1 MDPELGEVTDE
12 EEEAVQAVDVRRQ
25 RARPAVPMPSAW
37 ELEWEL
43 EFKRRLAEKI
53 LEKCNSDEFTVLV
66 PGGRRKS
73 SGKIIRWARRQAV
86 LAPHPSTRAKWRRF
100 FGRYD

>member
-25 RARPAVPMPSAW
+25 RARRV

-43 EFKRRLAEKI
+43 EFKRRLADKI
-53 LEKCNSDEFTVLV
+53 LEKCKPDEFTVLV

-73 SGKIIRWARRQAV
+73 SGKIIRWARAQAV
-86 LAPHPSTRAKWRRF
+86 IAPHPSTRVKWRRF

>member
-25 RARPAVPMPSAW
+25 RARREDLGEVQ
-37 ELEWEL
+37 EWEL

-86 LAPHPSTRAKWRRF
+86 LAPHPSTRAKWCRF
-100 FGRYD
+100 FDRYD

>member
-25 RARPAVPMPSAW
+25 RARPAVQAV
-37 ELEWEL
+37 EWEL
-43 EFKRRLAEKI
+43 ELKRRLTEKI

-86 LAPHPSTRAKWRRF
+86 LAPHPSTRAKWCRF
-100 FGRYD
+100 FDRDD

>member
-25 RARPAVPMPSAW
+25 RARREDLGEVQ
-37 ELEWEL
+37 EWEL

-73 SGKIIRWARRQAV
+73 SGKIIRWARAQAV
-86 LAPHPSTRAKWRRF
+86 IAPHPSTRAKWCRF
-100 FGRYD
+100 FDRYD

>member
-25 RARPAVPMPSAW
+25 RARREDLGEVQ
-37 ELEWEL
+37 EWEL

-86 LAPHPSTRAKWRRF
+86 LAPHPSTRAKWCRF
-100 FGRYD
+100 FARYD

>member
-25 RARPAVPMPSAW
+25 RARREDLGEVQ
-37 ELEWEL
+37 EWEL

-53 LEKCNSDEFTVLV
+53 LEKCNLDEFTVLV

-86 LAPHPSTRAKWRRF
+86 LAPHPSTRAKWCRF
-100 FGRYD
+100 FARYD

>member
-1 MDPELGEVTDE
+1 M
-12 EEEAVQAVDVRRQ
+12 DVRRQ
-25 RARPAVPMPSAW
+25 RARPAVQAV
-37 ELEWEL
+37 EWEL
-43 EFKRRLAEKI
+43 EFKRRLAKKI

-86 LAPHPSTRAKWRRF
+86 LTPHPSTRAKWCRF
-100 FGRYD
+100 FDRYD

>member
-1 MDPELGEVTDE
+1 M
-12 EEEAVQAVDVRRQ
+12 DVRRQ
-25 RARPAVPMPSAW
+25 RARPAVQAV
-37 ELEWEL
+37 EWEL

-73 SGKIIRWARRQAV
+73 SGKIIMLGNVVISKKILR
-86 LAPHPSTRAKWRRF
+86 TRKIMVMHSNER
-100 FGRYD
+100 GE

>member
-25 RARPAVPMPSAW
+25 RARPAVQAV
-37 ELEWEL
+37 EWEL
-43 EFKRRLAEKI
+43 EFKRRLVEKI

-73 SGKIIRWARRQAV
+73 SGKIIRWARRHAV
-86 LAPHPSTRAKWRRF
+86 LAPHPSTRAKWCRF
-100 FGRYD
+100 FARYD

>member
-25 RARPAVPMPSAW
+25 RARREDLGEVQ
-37 ELEWEL
+37 EWEL

-73 SGKIIRWARRQAV
+73 SGKIIRWARAQAV
-86 LAPHPSTRAKWRRF
+86 IAPHPSTRAKWHRF
-100 FGRYD
+100 FDRYD

>member
-1 MDPELGEVTDE
+1 MDPKLGEVTDE
-12 EEEAVQAVDVRRQ
+12 EEEAVEAVDVRRP
-25 RARPAVPMPSAW
+25 RAPPALPKPSA
-37 ELEWEL
+37 WEL

-86 LAPHPSTRAKWRRF
+86 LAPHPSTRAKWCRF
-100 FGRYD
+100 FDRYD

>member
-25 RARPAVPMPSAW
+25 RACREDLGEVQ
-37 ELEWEL
+37 EWEL

-86 LAPHPSTRAKWRRF
+86 LAPHPSTRAKWCRF
-100 FGRYD
+100 FDRYD

>member
-25 RARPAVPMPSAW
+25 RAHCAVPMPSD
-37 ELEWEL
+37 WEL

-53 LEKCNSDEFTVLV
+53 LEKCNPNEFSVLV

-73 SGKIIRWARRQAV
+73 SGKIIRWARAQAV
-86 LAPHPSTRAKWRRF
+86 LAPHPSTRAKWHRF
-100 FGRYD
+100 FDRDD

>member
-25 RARPAVPMPSAW
+25 RARREDLGEVQ
-37 ELEWEL
+37 EWEL

-73 SGKIIRWARRQAV
+73 SGKIIRWARAQAV
-86 LAPHPSTRAKWRRF
+86 IAPHPSTRAKWRRF
-100 FGRYD
+100 FDRYD

>member
-12 EEEAVQAVDVRRQ
+12 EEEAMQAVDVRRQ
-25 RARPAVPMPSAW
+25 RARPAVQAV
-37 ELEWEL
+37 EWEL

-73 SGKIIRWARRQAV
+73 SGKIIRWARAQAV
-86 LAPHPSTRAKWRRF
+86 IAPHPSTRAKWRRF
-100 FGRYD
+100 FDRYD